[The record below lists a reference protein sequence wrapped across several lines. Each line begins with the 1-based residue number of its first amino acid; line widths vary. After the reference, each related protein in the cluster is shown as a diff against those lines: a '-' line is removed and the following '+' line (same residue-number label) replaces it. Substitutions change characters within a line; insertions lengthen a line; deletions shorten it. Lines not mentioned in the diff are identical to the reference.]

1 MQNGQMWAV
10 GLTSSRS
17 RLFSTG
23 GNGALLLVVVLF
35 PVIFLSGCVGSVAG
49 KSPSSTTLSFA
60 LSPASL
66 NFGKV
71 AMGQKT
77 SQTVTVTNTGNAAVT
92 IQQATVSNSQFVLSG
107 ITLPMSMAAGQG
119 ASFSVW
125 LNGTT
130 AGSVSGTLTLQGDVG
145 TTPAVV
151 SLAGTVSASSQPQLS
166 VSAGSLN
173 LGSVI
178 VGSNGTANLLL
189 TNLGSADLT
198 ISMITM
204 SGAEFGISGINTPRT
219 ISTGQTVPVTVTF
232 SPTSAGSASGNI
244 AITSNDPTNPT
255 TNVIL
260 SGTGSTTAIGQLVAN
275 PTSLSFGTVSTG
287 SNTSQN
293 ITLTNTGSA
302 TVQIT
307 GITAAGAGFSV
318 SGVTPPATL
327 AASQTAT
334 LVVKFAPTTTGA
346 VTGSITVASNASGS
360 PLTIALTGTGAQAG
374 LSVSPASFSYGSV
387 VDGLTKSQSFTL
399 TNTGT
404 AALTIAQLTVTGAG
418 YSVSGLNTPATLAAG
433 QSTTFSAL
441 FAPTTAGALNGSVS
455 IASNA
460 PNSPTVVAL
469 SGTGTAASVTMSAS
483 PTSVSFGSI
492 NAGASSSKSVTLTN
506 SGNSNLTISQISVS
520 AKDVTTSGITTPAT
534 LAPGQNAT
542 LNVAFNPTASETVTG
557 NVTVTSSQGSSVV
570 LPVSGSGIQA
580 TLAVTPGSVSFGNV
594 TVGTANTQT
603 IQLRNTGTA
612 VLTVTQLTVTGSGFS
627 NGTLNLPLSLNP
639 GTSTTFNVQFLPQ
652 SAGTVAGTL
661 SVVSNAPNSPT
672 AVVLGG
678 SGVASILTLAL
689 SPSSLSFANVNTG
702 SSASQSFT
710 ITDTGNANVTISQ
723 INISGS
729 SYSLSGA
736 GTPVTLSPTQGMT
749 VTVHF
754 SPSAAGSVSGNVSV
768 VSNSSGSP
776 ANVTL
781 SGTGVQPA
789 THSVA
794 LSWTA
799 STSTVSG
806 YNVYRSTMNGS
817 GYRIINSGLVGTL
830 TYVDSSVQSGT
841 TYYYVTTAVDSSSN
855 ESAYSNQASAVIP

>member
-1 MQNGQMWAV
+1 MQNRQIWAV
-10 GLTSSRS
+10 GRTSRS
-17 RLFSTG
+17 RVFSTAC
-23 GNGALLLVVVLF
+23 NEALLLVVVLF
-35 PVIFLSGCVGSVAG
+35 PAIFLSGCVGSVTG
-49 KSPSSTTLSFA
+49 KSQPNATLSFA

-77 SQTVTVTNTGNAAVT
+77 SQTVTVTNTGNAAVS
-92 IQQATVSNSQFVLSG
+92 IQQATLSNSQFALSG
-107 ITLPMSMAAGQG
+107 ITLPMSMAVGQG

-166 VSAGSLN
+166 VSAGSLS
-173 LGSVI
+173 LGSVT
-178 VGSNGTANLLL
+178 VGSNGTANLVL
-189 TNLGSADLT
+189 TNVGSGDLT
-198 ISMITM
+198 ISMITL
-204 SGAEFGISGINTPRT
+204 SGAEFGISGITTPKT

-255 TNVIL
+255 TNVTL
-260 SGTGSTTAIGQLVAN
+260 SGTGSTTATGQLVAN
-275 PTSLSFGTVSTG
+275 PTSLSFGTASTG

-293 ITLTNTGSA
+293 ITLTNTGTVA
-302 TVQIT
+302 VQIT
-307 GITAAGAGFSV
+307 SITAAGSGFSV
-318 SGVTPPATL
+318 SGITPPTTLNPSGSATL
-327 AASQTAT
+327 S
-334 LVVKFAPTTTGA
+334 VKFAPAATGA
-346 VTGSITVASNASGS
+346 VTGSIAVASNASGS

-433 QSTTFSAL
+433 QSTTFSTL
-441 FAPTTAGALNGSVS
+441 FAPTTAGALNGSVT

-469 SGTGTAASVTMSAS
+469 SGTGTTASVTMSAS
-483 PTSVSFGSI
+483 PTSVSFGSV
-492 NAGASSSKSVTLTN
+492 NAGSSSSKSVTLTN
-506 SGNSNLTISQISVS
+506 SGNSSLTISQISVS
-520 AKDVTTSGITTPAT
+520 AKDVTASGISTPAT

-542 LNVAFNPTASETVTG
+542 LNVAFNPMASETVTG

-570 LPVSGSGIQA
+570 LPVNGSGVQA
-580 TLAVTPGSVSFGNV
+580 ALTVTPGSVSFGNV

-603 IQLRNTGTA
+603 IQLSNTGTA
-612 VLTVTQLTVTGSGFS
+612 VLTVTQLSVTGSGFS
-627 NGTLNLPLSLNP
+627 HGTVNLPLSLNA

-661 SVVSNAPNSPT
+661 SIVSNAPNSPT
-672 AVVLGG
+672 AVGLSGT
-678 SGVASILTLAL
+678 GVASTLTLSL
-689 SPSSLSFANVNTG
+689 SSSSLSFGNVNTG
-702 SSASQSFT
+702 SSASQTVT

-723 INISGS
+723 INISGFGF
-729 SYSLSGA
+729 SLSGA
-736 GTPVTLSPTQGMT
+736 GTPVTLSPSQGMT
-749 VTVHF
+749 ITVQF
-754 SPSAAGSVSGNVSV
+754 SPSAPGSVSGNVSI
-768 VSNSSGSP
+768 VSNASGSP
-776 ANVTL
+776 AKVTL
-781 SGTGVQPA
+781 SGAGVQPT

-794 LSWTA
+794 LNWTA

-806 YNVYRSTMNGS
+806 YNVYRSTTNGS
-817 GYRIINSGLVGTL
+817 GYSIINSGLVGTL
-830 TYVDSSVQSGT
+830 TYVDSTVQNGI
-841 TYYYVTTAVDSSSN
+841 TYYYVMTAMDSSGN
-855 ESAYSNQASAVIP
+855 ESKYSNQATAVIP